1 MIYECIKIDYKIL
14 STDSNLKCNFLS
26 SESIGFTVLYIYFKS
41 RPIHMSVRLR
51 QIRGHTCWS
60 IQKIFLYNTTFIAIT
75 VIIAGTL
82 LGLGICFLQEKT
94 GFIKLNEE
102 ACYMNVAHAD
112 VVWWQV
118 VAVDA
123 VTLIVCFVLL
133 IIPTIL
139 VKKIN
144 TVKAIEFR

>member
-1 MIYECIKIDYKIL
+1 
-14 STDSNLKCNFLS
+14 
-26 SESIGFTVLYIYFKS
+26 
-41 RPIHMSVRLR
+41 MSVRLR

-112 VVWWQV
+112 VV
-118 VAVDA
+118 
-123 VTLIVCFVLL
+123 
-133 IIPTIL
+133 
-139 VKKIN
+139 
-144 TVKAIEFR
+144 

>member
-1 MIYECIKIDYKIL
+1 
-14 STDSNLKCNFLS
+14 
-26 SESIGFTVLYIYFKS
+26 
-41 RPIHMSVRLR
+41 
-51 QIRGHTCWS
+51 
-60 IQKIFLYNTTFIAIT
+60 IAIT
-75 VIIAGTL
+75 GTIAGTL

-102 ACYMNVAHAD
+102 AYYMNVAHAD

-118 VAVDA
+118 IAVDVA
-123 VTLIVCFVLL
+123 TLVVSFILL

-144 TVKAIEFR
+144 PVTAIEFR

>member
-82 LGLGICFLQEKT
+82 LGLGICFLQERSPCRCC
-94 GFIKLNEE
+94 I
-102 ACYMNVAHAD
+102 VAGCSGGCSNINCM
-112 VVWWQV
+112 
-118 VAVDA
+118 
-123 VTLIVCFVLL
+123 LCFAYYTNN
-133 IIPTIL
+133 IG
-139 VKKIN
+139 KENKHG
-144 TVKAIEFR
+144 